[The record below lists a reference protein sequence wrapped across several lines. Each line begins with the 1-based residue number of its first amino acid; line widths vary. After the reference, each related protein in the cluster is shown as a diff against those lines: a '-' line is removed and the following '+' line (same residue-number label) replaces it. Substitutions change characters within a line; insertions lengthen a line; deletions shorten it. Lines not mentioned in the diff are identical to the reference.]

1 MADVKFS
8 QFVNG
13 EQSRVGDEVVGL
25 RDGVNTRFDFP
36 GDGIQD
42 ANGNYLLK
50 YVTAGA
56 SAVNAIKLIS
66 SVAGD
71 PVILTA
77 EGDDTDID
85 ISIITPGVGLVHIPA
100 DVDELTKLNVDNIQI
115 DANTISAT
123 NTNGGISLQPD
134 GSGYVTLDL
143 LRWPITAGSAGQSL
157 VTDGVNQLSFATIAN
172 FTGPSTDNAI
182 ARFDGTGGLLQNS
195 GIIISDGDA
204 ITGATSIDAGNLQF
218 TGNGINATNL
228 NGDIELNPNGI
239 GVVTIN
245 STIGI
250 NAIIDDDTLA
260 TATDDNIATSLA
272 IKTYIDSIASGIS
285 VKPSVAVATTAN
297 LTATYSNG
305 AAGVGA
311 TLTNSGVQAALSLDG
326 YTVIVNDRVLV
337 KDQTLTENNGIYV
350 ATDVGSGAT
359 NWVLERATDY
369 DQVAEINPGDLVIVL
384 NGSTQDQ
391 SSWLQTET
399 VATIGTDPILFSQFS
414 ASIPVSMA
422 NGGTGTGLTAANG
435 GIVYSD
441 ANSMEILAPTATA
454 LQMLQSGSNAAPS
467 WSTATW
473 PATTTIN
480 QILYSSSAN
489 VIGGI
494 TATASGAMYTNATG
508 VPAFAALTDGQIL
521 VGSTAGYPIPATL
534 TAGTGISISNGA
546 NTITITNSFTGA
558 TWNDV
563 TGTSQGMAVNNNY
576 LANHATLLVTLTL
589 PAIAAFGSMI
599 TVQGY
604 GPGLF
609 TIAQNAGQ
617 TIHFGDKDT
626 TTGAGGSITA
636 LNRYNSITLL
646 CAVANTDWTVVNGPQ
661 GDFTIV

>member
-311 TLTNSGVQAALSLDG
+311 TLTNSGVQAALSIDG
-326 YTVIVNDRVLV
+326 YTAIVNDRVLV

-384 NGSTQDQ
+384 NGTTQDQ

-473 PATTTIN
+473 PATTTVN

-508 VPAFAALTDGQIL
+508 VPAFAALTDGQVL

-617 TIHFGDKDT
+617 TIHFGDKNT

>member
-77 EGDDTDID
+77 DGSDTDID
-85 ISIITPGVGLVHIPA
+85 ISIITPGAGLVHIPA

-311 TLTNSGVQAALSLDG
+311 TLTNSGVQAALSIDG

-359 NWVLERATDY
+359 DWVLERATDY

-384 NGSTQDQ
+384 NGTTQDQ

-508 VPAFAALTDGQIL
+508 VPAFAALTDGQVL

-617 TIHFGDKDT
+617 TIHFGDKNT

>member
-8 QFVNG
+8 QFVDG

-25 RDGVNTRFDFP
+25 RGGVNTRFDFP

-56 SAVNAIKLIS
+56 SAVNAIKFIS
-66 SVAGD
+66 SVAGE

-204 ITGATSIDAGNLQF
+204 ITGATSFDVGNLQL

-239 GVVTIN
+239 GLVTIN
-245 STIGI
+245 STVGI

-311 TLTNSGVQAALSLDG
+311 TLTNSGVQAALSIDG

-384 NGSTQDQ
+384 NGTTQDQ

-494 TATASGAMYTNATG
+494 TATASGAMYTNAAG
-508 VPAFAALTDGQIL
+508 VPAFAALTDGQVL

-534 TAGTGISISNGA
+534 TAGTGINISNGA
-546 NTITITNSFTGA
+546 NTITISNTFTGA

-563 TGTSQGMAVNNNY
+563 TSTSLGMAVNNNY

-599 TVQGY
+599 TIQGY

-646 CAVANTDWTVVNGPQ
+646 CSVANTDWTVVNGPQ